1 MHKLMNYLIFYLIA
15 VKLCQSI
22 KHFYEAFFLYI
33 IKHKSVINNFEQEY
47 LTKLKKIF
55 INKMFFSINDFHYLL
70 LYIHEKYLKFKQ
82 TLTIKKILMTN
93 SSYIY
98 FIIKV
103 FAQHHKKLID

>member
-47 LTKLKKIF
+47 LTKVKK
-55 INKMFFSINDFHYLL
+55 D
-70 LYIHEKYLKFKQ
+70 LY
-82 TLTIKKILMTN
+82 
-93 SSYIY
+93 
-98 FIIKV
+98 
-103 FAQHHKKLID
+103 